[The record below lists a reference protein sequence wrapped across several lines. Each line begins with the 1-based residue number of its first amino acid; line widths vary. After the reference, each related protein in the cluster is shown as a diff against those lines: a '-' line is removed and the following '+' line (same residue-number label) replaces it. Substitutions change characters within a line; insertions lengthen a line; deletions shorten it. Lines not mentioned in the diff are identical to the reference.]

1 MENEINVLLEA
12 IASDYLSWQERCSE
26 VGKRPRTEIDAR
38 MFDEFVSRLSI
49 EEGSKY
55 IKIVS
60 NGSVWGFIN
69 KGNKKFKVGDIL
81 KAASWRAPALNKARG
96 NILEGGY
103 DIKWT
108 GPNYLI

>member
-1 MENEINVLLEA
+1 MEKEIKVLCEA
-12 IASDYLSWQERCSE
+12 IVSDYLSWQLRCSA
-26 VGKRPRTEIDAR
+26 GAPRTEIQAR
-38 MFDEFVSRLSI
+38 MYDEFANGVRI

-55 IKIVS
+55 IKIIC
-60 NGSVWGFIN
+60 GTSVWGFIN

-81 KAASWRAPALNKARG
+81 KAASWRAPAVNKARG